1 MSKVDDARREAEGA
15 RARLQGT
22 FGLFRER
29 TAPKAL
35 MGTAAGVAKKRVLQ
49 AGIAALSNAKTRPI
63 VAAGIAA
70 TAIAYLFRKPILKAM
85 RKRAGEGD
93 THEQ

>member
-1 MSKVDDARREAEGA
+1 MSKVDDARRDAEDA
-15 RARLQGT
+15 RARLQGR

-29 TAPKAL
+29 TTPKAL
-35 MGTAAGVAKKRVLQ
+35 ISNATGAAKKRVFQ
-49 AGIAALSNAKTRPI
+49 AGIAALSNARTRPI

-70 TAIAYLFRKPILKAM
+70 TAIAYLFRKPILKAL